1 MSNVCYKKRLENK
14 VKLSLLTVM
23 RGLKSVRDAL
33 KGRQVMNLTK
43 LHAQLPEMAN
53 KCVAQTLKQMTPSL
67 KKSAQIQLAMN
78 AYQLQNVT

>member
-1 MSNVCYKKRLENK
+1 
-14 VKLSLLTVM
+14 M

-43 LHAQLPEMAN
+43 LHAQLPEVAN
-53 KCVAQTLKQMTPSL
+53 KCVAQTLNQKNPSF

>member
-1 MSNVCYKKRLENK
+1 
-14 VKLSLLTVM
+14 M

-43 LHAQLPEMAN
+43 LHAQLPEVAN
-53 KCVAQTLKQMTPSL
+53 KCVAQTLKQKPSF
-67 KKSAQIQLAMN
+67 KKSAQIQMAMN